1 MRKGLKSKYILF
13 ILSLFMIVG
22 VFLPRGGA
30 LAEETAK
37 KANKYTID
45 IDIRINEKDKLIEK
59 VKEGG
64 IIKSSGRQVKIYKL
78 KVDKEM
84 TDAEMLTLA
93 QNFHKS
99 AAKELSIKEAE
110 EKLKN
115 EKLFVEDGILSE
127 TSKLVYDGKLV
138 DEITL
143 KKDEDPKLDKL
154 TGEKIEINNLDAG
167 YYLIKETDESK
178 NITDEKL
185 NTFVVKLSEKTTKKV
200 NDKMVLDIKAKET
213 TKADKEY
220 IKLIKV
226 DAINKDKKL
235 NNAEFQL
242 FKKGVD
248 GKKDEPV
255 KLTGENGVYY
265 RDDEKGDAIA
275 LKTWGSGEITVYN
288 LDKGV
293 KYYFK
298 ELRPAQGYPDK
309 DNVNKESEL
318 VELGETVTVE
328 NYRRPLLQKVD
339 KDDQNKTLNGAVFE
353 IYKKADN
360 KKLNFK
366 KTDTGYEVDP
376 NGKDELITKDGG
388 LLNITNLEDGTYVI
402 KEVKAP
408 DKYVLEKIE
417 EEFTVKG
424 FNAVDKEAKAR
435 ILLIKN
441 KLKPEPNK
449 PTPNEPPT
457 PDEPKTPKGGYHFVK
472 IDSSKKENRLAGAKF
487 VLMKKEGASFK
498 EMLKDGKRITLTS
511 PDNGE
516 FSIDG
521 LEYGEYALKEIEAPK
536 NHTISQE
543 LTPFTVDAASNLE
556 PAKKIVNEP
565 YVPTTVTSKQ
575 NTITTRH
582 VPGEITRIVKNP
594 LVKTGDIRIV
604 VMAIIGIILTI
615 MGIRFVNAGERKQR
629 I

>member
-1 MRKGLKSKYILF
+1 MRRGLKSKYILF

-30 LAEETAK
+30 LAEEAK
-37 KANKYTID
+37 KKADKDVAKDKYTID
-45 IDIRINEKDKLIEK
+45 MTINVINKDKL
-59 VKEGG
+59 KEELKNGG
-64 IIKSSGRQVKIYKL
+64 TILPSGRQVKVYKL
-78 KVDKEM
+78 KVENDLTVAKMIELAKKYDAKSITDTEKDLEKQIEKVITSDK
-84 TDAEMLTLA
+84 
-93 QNFHKS
+93 S
-99 AAKELSIKEAE
+99 
-110 EKLKN
+110 
-115 EKLFVEDGILSE
+115 KLFYGDKLYDEIDTKAIKDFSVDNLSE
-127 TSKLVYDGKLV
+127 K
-138 DEITL
+138 I
-143 KKDEDPKLDKL
+143 
-154 TGEKIEINNLDAG
+154 KIENLETG

-178 NITDEKL
+178 KIPKEKL
-185 NTFVVKLSEKTTKKV
+185 VTQVVKLPGKDMTESTLSINAKVSEDTPK
-200 NDKMVLDIKAKET
+200 D
-213 TKADKEY
+213 Y

-226 DAINKDKKL
+226 DANNKDKRL

-242 FKKGVD
+242 YKKGVD

-255 KLTGENGVYY
+255 KLTGQNGVYY

-275 LKTWGSGEITVYN
+275 LKTWGNGEITVYN

-298 ELRPAQGYPDK
+298 ELKPAQGYPEK

-318 VELGETVTVE
+318 VELGGTVTVE

-402 KEVKAP
+402 KEVRAP
-408 DKYVLEKIE
+408 KDYVLEKIE

-424 FNAVDKEAKAR
+424 FNAVDKEGKAR

-449 PTPNEPPT
+449 PTPNVPPT

>member
-1 MRKGLKSKYILF
+1 MRRGLRSKYILF

-30 LAEETAK
+30 LAEEAAK
-37 KANKYTID
+37 KAAKDVAKDKYTID
-45 IDIRINEKDKLIEK
+45 LNIGIKNKEELKKKLENGQSIEASNREVK
-59 VKEGG
+59 V
-64 IIKSSGRQVKIYKL
+64 YKL
-78 KVDKEM
+78 KVEKDL
-84 TDAEMLTLA
+84 TDADRLKL
-93 QNFHKS
+93 
-99 AAKELSIKEAE
+99 AKELDSLTIAKSE
-110 EKLKN
+110 EKLKDVI
-115 EKLFVEDGILSE
+115 EKKVASDK
-127 TSKLVYDGKLV
+127 SKYFYDGKGYDV
-138 DEITL
+138 IDKNDI
-143 KKDEDPKLDKL
+143 KDFKLENLDL
-154 TGEKIEINNLDAG
+154 DNEKIEIKDLDAG
-167 YYLIKETDESK
+167 YYVIKETDESK
-178 NITDEKL
+178 SLAKEKL
-185 NTFVVKLSEKTTKKV
+185 VTQVVKLPSEKMQDKKLV
-200 NDKMVLDIKAKET
+200 IVAK
-213 TKADKEY
+213 KEEVVKENPKN

-226 DAINKDKKL
+226 DAINENVKLDK
-235 NNAEFQL
+235 AEFEL
-242 FKKGVD
+242 YKKGDSNPIKLD
-248 GKKDEPV
+248 GSRGNYIYK
-255 KLTGENGVYY
+255 ENG
-265 RDDEKGDAIA
+265 KTSA
-275 LKTWGSGEITVYN
+275 LETWNGGEIVVEN
-288 LDKGV
+288 LPEGT
-293 KYYFK
+293 YYFK
-298 ELRPAQGYPDK
+298 EIKPAPGYPDEGNKNKASK
-309 DNVNKESEL
+309 DVK
-318 VELGETVTVE
+318 LGGTVTVE

-353 IYKKADN
+353 IYNKDDN
-360 KKLNFK
+360 KKLKFK

-376 NGKDELITKDGG
+376 NSDDELITKDGG
-388 LLNITNLEDGTYVI
+388 LLNITNLADGTYVI

-408 DKYVLEKIE
+408 KDYVLEKIE

-424 FNAVDKEAKAR
+424 FNAVDKEGKAR
-435 ILLIKN
+435 ILKIKN
-441 KLKPEPNK
+441 KLEPK
-449 PTPNEPPT
+449 PNEPT

-472 IDSSKKENRLAGAKF
+472 IDSSKKEKRLAGAKF
-487 VLMKKEGASFK
+487 VLLKKEGTGYK
-498 EMLKDGKRITLTS
+498 EVQKDGKNITLVS

-543 LTPFTVDAASNLE
+543 LTTFTINAASNLE

>member
-1 MRKGLKSKYILF
+1 MRRGLKSKYILF

-30 LAEETAK
+30 LAKEAAK
-37 KANKYTID
+37 KAAKDAAKDKYTID
-45 IDIRINEKDKLIEK
+45 LNIGIKNKEELKKKLDNGQSIEASNRDVK
-59 VKEGG
+59 V
-64 IIKSSGRQVKIYKL
+64 YKL
-78 KVDKEM
+78 KVEKDL
-84 TDAEMLTLA
+84 TDADRLKL
-93 QNFHKS
+93 
-99 AAKELSIKEAE
+99 AKELDGLTIAKAE
-110 EKLKN
+110 EKLKDFI
-115 EKLFVEDGILSE
+115 EKKVASE
-127 TSKLVYDGKLV
+127 KSKYFYDGKGYDV
-138 DEITL
+138 IDKNAI
-143 KKDEDPKLDKL
+143 KDFKLEKLDL
-154 TGEKIEINNLDAG
+154 DNEKIEIKDLDAG

-178 NITDEKL
+178 SMAKYKL
-185 NTFVVKLSEKTTKKV
+185 VTQVVKLPSEQMQDKKLIIV
-200 NDKMVLDIKAKET
+200 AK
-213 TKADKEY
+213 KEEDVKENPKN

-226 DAINKDKKL
+226 DAINKDVKLDQAQFELYKKVE
-235 NNAEFQL
+235 NGKAQL
-242 FKKGVD
+242 VKVD
-248 GKKDEPV
+248 GSR
-255 KLTGENGVYY
+255 GNYSFNENG
-265 RDDEKGDAIA
+265 KTTA
-275 LKTWGSGEITVYN
+275 LETWNGGEIVVQN
-288 LDKGV
+288 LPEGT
-293 KYYFK
+293 YYFK
-298 ELRPAQGYPDK
+298 EIKPAPGYPEEGNKNKASK
-309 DNVNKESEL
+309 DVK
-318 VELGETVTVE
+318 LGGTVTVE

-339 KDDQNKTLNGAVFE
+339 KDNENKTLDGAVFE
-353 IYKKADN
+353 IYKKDDN

-402 KEVKAP
+402 KEVRAP
-408 DKYVLEKIE
+408 EKYVLEKIE

-424 FNAVDKEAKAR
+424 FNAVDKEGKAR

-565 YVPTTVTSKQ
+565 YVPTTVTSRQ

>member
-1 MRKGLKSKYILF
+1 MRRGLRSKYILF

-22 VFLPRGGA
+22 VFLPHGGA
-30 LAEETAK
+30 LAEEAAK
-37 KANKYTID
+37 KAKYTID
-45 IDIRINEKDKLIEK
+45 MTINVINKDKL
-59 VKEGG
+59 KEELKNGG
-64 IIKSSGRQVKIYKL
+64 TILPSGRQVKVYKL
-78 KVDKEM
+78 KVKND
-84 TDAEMLTLA
+84 LT
-93 QNFHKS
+93 
-99 AAKELSIKEAE
+99 AAKMMELAKKYDAKSIADTEKDLKEQI
-110 EKLKN
+110 EKVITSDKS
-115 EKLFVEDGILSE
+115 KLFYGDKLYDEIDTKAVKDFSVDNLSE
-127 TSKLVYDGKLV
+127 K
-138 DEITL
+138 I
-143 KKDEDPKLDKL
+143 
-154 TGEKIEINNLDAG
+154 KIENLETG

-178 NITDEKL
+178 KIPKEKL
-185 NTFVVKLSEKTTKKV
+185 VTQVVKLPGKDMTGNTLSINAKVSEDTPK
-200 NDKMVLDIKAKET
+200 D
-213 TKADKEY
+213 Y

-226 DAINKDKKL
+226 DANNKDKRL

-248 GKKDEPV
+248 GKEDEKV
-255 KLTGENGVYY
+255 KLTGQNGVYY

-275 LKTWGSGEITVYN
+275 LKTWGNGEITVYN
-288 LDKGV
+288 LDKGA

-298 ELRPAQGYPDK
+298 ELKSAQGYPDK
-309 DNVNKESEL
+309 DNVNKESEP
-318 VELGETVTVE
+318 VELGGTVTVE
-328 NYRRPLLQKVD
+328 NHRTPTLKKIDEKTKKPLEGVEFEVYRKS
-339 KDDQNKTLNGAVFE
+339 DD
-353 IYKKADN
+353 

-366 KTDTGYEVDP
+366 TVDAGYEVVDKGEGKVVTNKDGLINIINLE
-376 NGKDELITKDGG
+376 NGKYYLKEIKTLDNYIISKD
-388 LLNITNLEDGTYVI
+388 VI
-402 KEVKAP
+402 DFEINNFAP
-408 DKYVLEKIE
+408 INKDKKVETIIVE
-417 EEFTVKG
+417 
-424 FNAVDKEAKAR
+424 
-435 ILLIKN
+435 N
-441 KLKPEPNK
+441 KLKPG
-449 PTPNEPPT
+449 TPPPT
-457 PDEPKTPKGGYHFVK
+457 DEKTPKGGYHFVK
-472 IDSSKKENRLAGAKF
+472 IDSSKKEKRLAGAKF

-565 YVPTTVTSKQ
+565 YVPTTVTSRQ

>member
-1 MRKGLKSKYILF
+1 MRRGLKSKYILF

-22 VFLPRGGA
+22 IFLPCGGA
-30 LAEETAK
+30 LAKDAAK
-37 KANKYTID
+37 DAGKEAAKDKYTIELN
-45 IDIRINEKDKLIEK
+45 IGIKNKDELKKKLENGQSIEASNREVK
-59 VKEGG
+59 V
-64 IIKSSGRQVKIYKL
+64 YKL
-78 KVDKEM
+78 KVEKDL
-84 TDAEMLTLA
+84 TDADRLKL
-93 QNFHKS
+93 
-99 AAKELSIKEAE
+99 AKELDGLTIAKAE
-110 EKLKN
+110 EKLKEVI
-115 EKLFVEDGILSE
+115 EKKIPSE
-127 TSKLVYDGKLV
+127 KSKYFYDGKGYDV
-138 DEITL
+138 IDKNAI
-143 KKDEDPKLDKL
+143 KDFKLEKLDL
-154 TGEKIEINNLDAG
+154 DNEKIEIKDLDAG
-167 YYLIKETDESK
+167 YYIIKETDESK
-178 NITDEKL
+178 SSAKYKL
-185 NTFVVKLSEKTTKKV
+185 VTQVVKLPSEKMQDKKLV
-200 NDKMVLDIKAKET
+200 IVAK
-213 TKADKEY
+213 KEEDVKENPKN

-226 DAINKDKKL
+226 DAINKDVKL
-235 NNAEFQL
+235 NQAQFELYKKVENGKDQL
-242 FKKGVD
+242 VKVD
-248 GKKDEPV
+248 GSR
-255 KLTGENGVYY
+255 GNYSFNENG
-265 RDDEKGDAIA
+265 KTSA
-275 LKTWGSGEITVYN
+275 LETWNDGEIVVQN
-288 LDKGV
+288 LPEGT
-293 KYYFK
+293 YYFK
-298 ELRPAQGYPDK
+298 EIKPAPGYPNEGNKNKASK
-309 DNVNKESEL
+309 DVK
-318 VELGETVTVE
+318 LGGTVTVE
-328 NYRRPLLQKVD
+328 NHRRPLLQKVD
-339 KDDQNKTLNGAVFE
+339 KNDQNKTLNGAVFE
-353 IYKKADN
+353 IYNKSDN

-376 NGKDELITKDGG
+376 NGKDDLVTKDGG
-388 LLNITNLEDGTYVI
+388 LLNITNLADGTYVI

-408 DKYVLEKIE
+408 EGYVLEKIE

-424 FNAVDKEAKAR
+424 FNAVDKEGKAR
-435 ILLIKN
+435 ILKIKN
-441 KLKPEPNK
+441 KLEPK
-449 PTPNEPPT
+449 PNEPT

-487 VLMKKEGASFK
+487 VLLKKEGASFK

>member
-1 MRKGLKSKYILF
+1 MRRGLKSKYILF

-30 LAEETAK
+30 LAEEAK
-37 KANKYTID
+37 KKAAKDAAKDKYTID
-45 IDIRINEKDKLIEK
+45 MTINVINKDKLKEELKNGGTILPSARQVKVYKIKVENDLTVAKMMELAKKYDAKSIADTEKDLKEQIEK
-59 VKEGG
+59 V
-64 IIKSSGRQVKIYKL
+64 ITSDKS
-78 KVDKEM
+78 
-84 TDAEMLTLA
+84 
-93 QNFHKS
+93 
-99 AAKELSIKEAE
+99 
-110 EKLKN
+110 
-115 EKLFVEDGILSE
+115 KLFYGDKLYDEIDTKAVKDFSVDNLSE
-127 TSKLVYDGKLV
+127 K
-138 DEITL
+138 I
-143 KKDEDPKLDKL
+143 
-154 TGEKIEINNLDAG
+154 KIENLETG

-178 NITDEKL
+178 KIPKEKL
-185 NTFVVKLSEKTTKKV
+185 VTQVVKLPGKDMTGNTLSINAKVSEDTPK
-200 NDKMVLDIKAKET
+200 D
-213 TKADKEY
+213 Y

-226 DAINKDKKL
+226 DANNKDKRL

-248 GKKDEPV
+248 GKEDEKV
-255 KLTGENGVYY
+255 KLTGQNGVYY

-275 LKTWGSGEITVYN
+275 LKTWGNGEITVYN

-298 ELRPAQGYPDK
+298 ELKPAQGYPEK

-318 VELGETVTVE
+318 VELGGTVTVE

-339 KDDQNKTLNGAVFE
+339 KDNENKTLDGAVFE
-353 IYKKADN
+353 IYNKADN

-376 NGKDELITKDGG
+376 KGEDELITKDGG

-402 KEVKAP
+402 KEIKAP
-408 DKYVLEKIE
+408 EKYVLEKIE

-424 FNAVDKEAKAR
+424 FNAVDKEGNAR
-435 ILLIKN
+435 ILKIKN
-441 KLKPEPNK
+441 KLEPK
-449 PTPNEPPT
+449 PNEPT

-498 EMLKDGKRITLTS
+498 EMLKDGNKITLTS

-565 YVPTTVTSKQ
+565 YVPTTVTSRQ

>member
-30 LAEETAK
+30 LAEEAAK
-37 KANKYTID
+37 KAAKDAAKDKYTID
-45 IDIRINEKDKLIEK
+45 LNIGIKNKEELKKKLENGQSIEASNRDVK
-59 VKEGG
+59 V
-64 IIKSSGRQVKIYKL
+64 YKL
-78 KVDKEM
+78 KVEKDL
-84 TDAEMLTLA
+84 TDADRLKL
-93 QNFHKS
+93 
-99 AAKELSIKEAE
+99 AKELDSLTIAKAE
-110 EKLKN
+110 EKLKDVI
-115 EKLFVEDGILSE
+115 EKKVASE
-127 TSKLVYDGKLV
+127 KSKYFYDGKGYDV
-138 DEITL
+138 IDKNVI
-143 KKDEDPKLDKL
+143 KDFKLEKLDL
-154 TGEKIEINNLDAG
+154 DNEKIEIKDLDAG

-178 NITDEKL
+178 SMAKYKL
-185 NTFVVKLSEKTTKKV
+185 VTQVVKLPSEQMQDKKLIIV
-200 NDKMVLDIKAKET
+200 AK
-213 TKADKEY
+213 KEEDVKENPKN

-226 DAINKDKKL
+226 DAINKDVKLDQAQFELYKKVE
-235 NNAEFQL
+235 NGKAQL
-242 FKKGVD
+242 VKVD
-248 GKKDEPV
+248 GSRGNYSFNESGKTTALE
-255 KLTGENGVYY
+255 TWNG
-265 RDDEKGDAIA
+265 
-275 LKTWGSGEITVYN
+275 GEIVVQN
-288 LDKGV
+288 LPEGT
-293 KYYFK
+293 YYFK
-298 ELRPAQGYPDK
+298 EIKPAPGYPEEGNKNKASK
-309 DNVNKESEL
+309 DVK
-318 VELGETVTVE
+318 LGGTVTVE
-328 NYRRPLLQKVD
+328 NHRTPTLKKVD
-339 KDDQNKTLNGAVFE
+339 ADNGAAIDGVEFE
-353 IYKKADN
+353 VYRKSDD

-366 KTDTGYEVDP
+366 KTDVGYEVDP
-376 NGKDELITKDGG
+376 DGKDKLITKDGG
-388 LLNITNLEDGTYVI
+388 LLNITNLEKGKYYF
-402 KEVKAP
+402 KEVKTL
-408 DKYVLEKIE
+408 DKYIKSEEKFDFEIIS
-417 EEFTVKG
+417 FNPVKEG
-424 FNAVDKEAKAR
+424 GKVET
-435 ILLIKN
+435 IIVEN
-441 KLKPEPNK
+441 KLKP
-449 PTPNEPPT
+449 TPNVPPT

-565 YVPTTVTSKQ
+565 YVPTTVTSRQ